1 MSNKRIF
8 NIILIC
14 TLIVLS
20 AGIVSA
26 QDPPNLPVILYG
38 NVNIDGNPAP
48 SGTTITA
55 KVGGSAAGATS
66 VLNAGTYGD
75 AANGRLPVSAS
86 SNGAV
91 DFYVNGIKATP
102 SPAFTYNSN
111 DAGKIFV
118 VNLNAPSSTGTATP
132 TSNPT
137 GTSGNGRTSDASSGT
152 SGDSTGGMGT
162 TDKGTPI
169 PTSMQG
175 EGLTSAPGTT
185 EVKDTTATSATTTKT
200 PVSPPFQ
207 FSSILGAFFVV
218 VIGAI
223 IIFWLKKTGKI

>member
-1 MSNKRIF
+1 LSNKRIF

-38 NVNIDGNPAP
+38 IVNIDGNPAP

-75 AANGRLPVSAS
+75 AANGRLPISAS
-86 SNGAV
+86 SNGPV

-137 GTSGNGRTSDASSGT
+137 GTDGNGRTSG
-152 SGDSTGGMGT
+152 GGTGGMGT

-169 PTSMQG
+169 PTSKQV

-185 EVKDTTATSATTTKT
+185 EVKDTTATSATTTKS

-223 IIFWLKKTGKI
+223 IIVWLKKTGRI

>member
-1 MSNKRIF
+1 MSNKGIF

-118 VNLNAPSSTGTATP
+118 VNLNAPSSTGT
-132 TSNPT
+132 
-137 GTSGNGRTSDASSGT
+137 GGNGHTSDASSGT

-162 TDKGTPI
+162 TNKGTPI

-185 EVKDTTATSATTTKT
+185 EVKDTTVTSATTTKAQ
-200 PVSPPFQ
+200 VSPPFQ
-207 FSSILGAFFVV
+207 FSSILGTFFVV

-223 IIFWLKKTGKI
+223 ITVWLKKTGKI